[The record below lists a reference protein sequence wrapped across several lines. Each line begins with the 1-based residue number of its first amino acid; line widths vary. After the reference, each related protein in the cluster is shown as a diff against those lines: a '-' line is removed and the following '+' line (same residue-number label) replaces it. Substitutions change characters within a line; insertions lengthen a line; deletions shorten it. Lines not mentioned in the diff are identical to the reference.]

1 MGVIGSVTQNVV
13 KDVAKHNLAQKIPF
27 VGPMLFK
34 SRTSQVAEKFNDL
47 KGNIGMMRNARKE
60 GASFKMASSNI
71 LKIAG
76 FKNRGKNRGRA
87 PQPSTDEHRPPP
99 SIGST
104 LGKNLLIGAGTVGA
118 GVLAAGAITGVQKL
132 MERRKHNESL
142 EYIKKVDPDLM
153 RDKSTMDNFEV
164 LKQYAP
170 DLASNKNVAHSY
182 LTRARQLGMTPHEFV
197 KDLTAIQGT
206 IDRSSVGSGI
216 RDFAM
221 KGIGGR

>member
-1 MGVIGSVTQNVV
+1 MGVIGSVTQSVV

-34 SRTSQVAEKFNDL
+34 SKTSQVAGHFNDL

-71 LKIAG
+71 LKIANDT
-76 FKNRGKNRGRA
+76 NRK
-87 PQPSTDEHRPPP
+87 PP
-99 SIGST
+99 SIG
-104 LGKNLLIGAGTVGA
+104 GIIGRNLAIGAGTVGA
-118 GVLAAGAITGVQKL
+118 GILAAGAVTGVQNL
-132 MERRKHNESL
+132 MDRRNHNESL

-164 LKQYAP
+164 LKKYAP
-170 DLASNKNVAHSY
+170 DLAANKNVAHSY

-197 KDLTAIQGT
+197 KDLAAIQFT
-206 IDRSSVGSGI
+206 ISRGSVGSGI